1 MFPAR
6 SLVSDAGWSSIM
18 VSGLMLSRWTWS
30 GVSLAVAFC
39 IAIALCI
46 TVAVALGITVAV
58 ALGVLA

>member
-1 MFPAR
+1 
-6 SLVSDAGWSSIM
+6 M

-39 IAIALCI
+39 IAVALCI
-46 TVAVALGITVAV
+46 TVAIALGITVAV